1 MGGKTGRVGNKAKCV
16 SETKRTNGWGVHWM
30 RMNNFIVDL
39 EQDRRGGGVRFS
51 DLGSTQG
58 LKK

>member
-1 MGGKTGRVGNKAKCV
+1 MGRVGNKANCV

-30 RMNNFIVDL
+30 RMSKFIVDL